1 MARKADTATPESTA
15 TELAPAV
22 IAESRLALATVNAQA
37 AELATQL
44 GYEGSLTV
52 GALEDEIRFYQRRT
66 VEAILE
72 TGKRLLLLKEMT
84 PHGEF
89 TQRVEMLGLSERTAR
104 RFMQAAAK
112 TAKSANLAVLS
123 THVKSASAFLELVTH
138 DEDTLKDIA
147 ELDDIDRMSAGELRA
162 ALRDAKQN
170 AETHGQLLAS
180 KDAKINELDAKLTKH
195 KKLKVAVTDWPERFK
210 GLMDQADLARRTIEN
225 QIGALDAIRAA
236 AMEDE
241 AADEA
246 EEASLQR
253 ARETLAAN
261 IASSMARLTAA
272 LDGFGSVF
280 EKTLGAF
287 VPEEA

>member
-22 IAESRLALATVNAQA
+22 VAESRLALATVNAQA

-287 VPEEA
+287 APEEA